1 MVGAYFALFWI
12 QCVVGISID
21 IYNQIAL
28 LPEIALTDII
38 LQVIVGSGQVS
49 LGAAANSF
57 LVAISVEGIMV
68 LAAWVKKR
76 QYERGFETGI
86 TQGIAEERKRA
97 NAKIRAWAEEK
108 GIPIEELPT
117 IADETE
123 SS

>member
-12 QCVVGISID
+12 QCIVGISIN

-57 LVAISVEGIMV
+57 LVAVSVEGIMV

-76 QYERGFETGI
+76 QFEQGFATGM
-86 TQGIAEERKRA
+86 TQGAAKERKRN
-97 NAKIRAWAEEK
+97 NAKLRALAKEYGIPEEK
-108 GIPIEELPT
+108 LEIE
-117 IADETE
+117 DETE